1 MAKIGKT
8 LTGALN
14 AVKHAVE
21 QPAAKV
27 AQAEKQVVGWVA
39 RAAQRQVQHAQ
50 ETFGASHLRNWSGT
64 GSGQNV
70 GWLKSQ
76 PPPPKDVTAD
86 FNTTY
91 AAAKA
96 GTLKMPDEAK
106 NHRYLLVGGLF
117 TNQYPGYMDSNQKAL
132 QAKGLETKRV
142 GIDTGQS
149 VELNAK
155 QICDAIMD
163 ASKDGKQVVLVGQS
177 KGGVD
182 ITAALAMYPELKPHV
197 RAVVAMQA
205 PYGGTPIASDIK
217 TCPELRP
224 LATAAIGALLK
235 GDMRAL
241 TDLSYDARKAFIA
254 KYPYPSDVPTLSLAT
269 SRESRKSL
277 VDATGAYLRDRY
289 GVKSDGLVA
298 PEDAEIPGSRVVKL
312 TNMDHAEGVMEGLPG
327 FPEHRPTALTQALVA
342 MALQQ
347 K

>member
-1 MAKIGKT
+1 MAKIGQS
-8 LTGALN
+8 LTKALN
-14 AVKHAVE
+14 VVKQAVE
-21 QPAAKV
+21 KPAQQV
-27 AQAEKQVVGWVA
+27 VQAEKKVVGWVA
-39 RAAQRQVQHAQ
+39 REAQRQVQHAQ
-50 ETFGASHLRNWSGT
+50 ETFGKSHLRNWSGT
-64 GSGQNV
+64 RSGQNV
-70 GWLKSQ
+70 GWLNKQ
-76 PPPPKDVTAD
+76 PPPTKDATAD

-96 GTLKMPDEAK
+96 GTLQLPAEAK

-117 TNQYPGYMDSNQKAL
+117 TNQYPGYMSSNEKAL
-132 QAKGLETKRV
+132 QARGLETKKV

-149 VELNAK
+149 VEVNAR
-155 QICDAIMD
+155 QIRDAIME

-182 ITAALAMYPELKPHV
+182 ITAAIAMYPELKPHV

-217 TCPELRP
+217 TCPELAP
-224 LATAAIGALLK
+224 LVKSVIGAVMK

-241 TDLSYDARKAFIA
+241 TDLSYETRKAFIA
-254 KYPYPSDVPTLSLAT
+254 KYPYPSDVPTVSLAT
-269 SRESRKSL
+269 SRESKKSL

-298 PEDAEIPGSRVVKL
+298 PEDAAIPGSRVVKV
-312 TNMDHAEGVMEGLPG
+312 TNMDHAESVMEGLPG
-327 FPEHRPTALTQALVA
+327 FPEHRPTAVTQALIA
-342 MALQQ
+342 LALQ